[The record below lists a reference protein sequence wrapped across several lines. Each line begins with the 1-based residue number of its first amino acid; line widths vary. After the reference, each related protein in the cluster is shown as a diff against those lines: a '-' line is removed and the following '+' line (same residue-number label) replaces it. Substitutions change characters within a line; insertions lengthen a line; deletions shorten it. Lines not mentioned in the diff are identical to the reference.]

1 MDLYNNWTYS
11 CFWIKCL
18 KGLAQPYQA
27 GPPISLVVQQ
37 ATGPWA
43 LAFLL
48 TLIRIHLF
56 IIKNEL
62 IGTMELTAATERPKS
77 SIIPDSAGDENPD
90 CKAIMI

>member
-27 GPPISLVVQQ
+27 GPPTTRLPGH
-37 ATGPWA
+37 GPWA